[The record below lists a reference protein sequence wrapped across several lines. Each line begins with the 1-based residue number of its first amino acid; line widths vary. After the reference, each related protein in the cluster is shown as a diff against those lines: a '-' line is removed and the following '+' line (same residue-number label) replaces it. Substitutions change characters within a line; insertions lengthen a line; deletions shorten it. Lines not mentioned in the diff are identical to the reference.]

1 MFRRSMDADCIIL
14 ATLEELK
21 GKLITQSQQNR
32 KGRLEGTSIDWHLQQ
47 IHVKCFCSSATK
59 LNMKIG
65 GLESLALDKNSDSI
79 NI

>member
-1 MFRRSMDADCIIL
+1 MAADCIIP

-47 IHVKCFCSSATK
+47 IHGKCFCSTATK

-65 GLESLALDKNSDSI
+65 GLESLALDKNPDSI